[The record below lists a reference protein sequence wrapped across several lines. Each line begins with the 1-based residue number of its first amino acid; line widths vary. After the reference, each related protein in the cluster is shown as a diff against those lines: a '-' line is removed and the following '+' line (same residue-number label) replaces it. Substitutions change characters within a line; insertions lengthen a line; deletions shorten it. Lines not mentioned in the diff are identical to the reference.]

1 MMKLRMQARRHIYRC
16 SIVAIAWV
24 LALAN
29 CGLARADEGR
39 SDSGAADTANLPSFT
54 IQPELK
60 EGFDLLYTQK
70 HEEAR
75 KKFDDWESRNPTEPF
90 GEVAIAASYL
100 FEEFY
105 RQGVLS
111 SDYFLNEK
119 KFLSGIDGKPDA
131 VTMSKFHDALTKTRD
146 LANTRLKSNPKD
158 PDALF
163 ALTLA
168 SGMESDAEMIL
179 LKERFDALKQ
189 LKLANEYA
197 KQLLAVRPDANDAYV
212 ALGSA
217 NYIIGSL
224 SVGFRFLLAFDA
236 VHGDKK
242 LGMQQLQTAADSG
255 LYLRPFGKI
264 MLALAAR
271 RDKKNELAQKY
282 LLQLKDEFPTSPLFA
297 AEYAKAMGQPVPATI
312 HP

>member
-1 MMKLRMQARRHIYRC
+1 MWLLLL
-16 SIVAIAWV
+16 VATVTLTSSAS
-24 LALAN
+24 A
-29 CGLARADEGR
+29 
-39 SDSGAADTANLPSFT
+39 GATESSVAPDAMAPSFT
-54 IQPELK
+54 PIPELTS
-60 EGFDLLYTQK
+60 GFEMLYTQK
-70 HEEAR
+70 FPEAR
-75 KKFDDWESRNPTEPF
+75 VKFKDWEVQNPQEPF

-105 RQGVLS
+105 RQGVLT
-111 SDYFLNEK
+111 SDFFLNEK

-131 VTMSKFHDALTKTRD
+131 ELMNKFQGALVKTRA
-146 LANTRLKSNPKD
+146 LANQRLKQNSAD
-158 PDALF
+158 TEALF

-168 SGMESDAEMIL
+168 AGMESDADMIL
-179 LKERFDALKQ
+179 RKERLEALKL

-197 KQLLAVRPDANDAYV
+197 KTLLQQRPDANDAYV

-224 SVGFRFLLAFDA
+224 SGGMRFLLTFGG

-242 LGMQQLQTAADSG
+242 LGMQQLGKSADGG
-255 LYLRPFGKI
+255 LYLRPFAKI

-271 RDKKNELAQKY
+271 REKQDALAQK
-282 LLQLKDEFPTSPLFA
+282 LLHELSQEFAASPLFE
-297 AEYAKAMGQPVPATI
+297 AEYAKSMGRPVPATM

>member
-1 MMKLRMQARRHIYRC
+1 MMKLRMQARLHIYRC

-39 SDSGAADTANLPSFT
+39 SDSGADTANLPSFT

-131 VTMSKFHDALTKTRD
+131 ATMAKFHDALTKTRD

-212 ALGSA
+212 ALGRR
-217 NYIIGSL
+217 ITSL
-224 SVGFRFLLAFDA
+224 GVCRWDFAFCWR
-236 VHGDKK
+236 
-242 LGMQQLQTAADSG
+242 LTRCTAT
-255 LYLRPFGKI
+255 R
-264 MLALAAR
+264 
-271 RDKKNELAQKY
+271 N
-282 LLQLKDEFPTSPLFA
+282 
-297 AEYAKAMGQPVPATI
+297 
-312 HP
+312 